1 MNDAEVN
8 RLIDKCHLR
17 TFRKTWSFLHPKHP
31 ELTKEQLK
39 RVIKKRLKDP
49 QISGEDLKRMNPVF
63 ANHYGAWM
71 TDLLENQADW
81 SPRYFMVFIHINSRY
96 AAAYPLDGK
105 SAEDLLQILQVFTNE
120 FKCVSLS
127 SDEEKAMVSNEVR
140 RFLEAQKISQRVV
153 LEQHHESLS
162 IIDRFIRTLRDMN
175 IVTEKSRR
183 ESGDKKYRN
192 FTVKRMNKLLDI
204 YNNTVHSGTGCTP
217 KEMLNNKALEK
228 IYIVKKLKK
237 KAKVVSERGYMLDD
251 GVYVRYL
258 LPKKLM
264 KKRRFRYSREC
275 YKIDGREGNL
285 FILKAKDGNTML
297 APRYR
302 LLVLGAVKP
311 NNIKWASTIE
321 GVSKGVVTRI
331 IGYDKDKQKYTV
343 MFDDGDG
350 RETQDVIPV
359 RNLRERFPTVMSKLE
374 RDFFKDKR

>member
-39 RVIKKRLKDP
+39 RV
-49 QISGEDLKRMNPVF
+49 
-63 ANHYGAWM
+63 
-71 TDLLENQADW
+71 
-81 SPRYFMVFIHINSRY
+81 
-96 AAAYPLDGK
+96 
-105 SAEDLLQILQVFTNE
+105 
-120 FKCVSLS
+120 
-127 SDEEKAMVSNEVR
+127 
-140 RFLEAQKISQRVV
+140 
-153 LEQHHESLS
+153 
-162 IIDRFIRTLRDMN
+162 
-175 IVTEKSRR
+175 
-183 ESGDKKYRN
+183 
-192 FTVKRMNKLLDI
+192 
-204 YNNTVHSGTGCTP
+204 
-217 KEMLNNKALEK
+217 
-228 IYIVKKLKK
+228 
-237 KAKVVSERGYMLDD
+237 
-251 GVYVRYL
+251 
-258 LPKKLM
+258 M

-350 RETQDVIPV
+350 RETKDVIPV